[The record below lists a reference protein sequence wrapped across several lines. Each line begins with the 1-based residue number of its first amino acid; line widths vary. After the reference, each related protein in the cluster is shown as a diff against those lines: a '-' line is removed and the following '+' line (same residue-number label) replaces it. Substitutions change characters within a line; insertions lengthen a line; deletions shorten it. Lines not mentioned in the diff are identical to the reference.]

1 MTSDKVT
8 AAGASGGGE
17 RWMSPAEA
25 MKFAWAHY
33 NAGRLDQAERI
44 ARQVAG
50 HGNGHPDA
58 FQMVA
63 VIAYRLGRYKE
74 AVASMEKG
82 VQRAPAVPAFHSNLS
97 EMCRVAGQ
105 LDRAVASA
113 RTAIALDAGHAQAY
127 NNLGIALYEQGD
139 KAEAEASYRKAIEL
153 RLAFPEAWNN
163 LGNVV
168 RDFGREDEALTAY
181 NKAIENRPDYS
192 EALANKGLMLREQG
206 DLKGAEQSFRQAV
219 GASPRNANAAVCLA
233 MIRLLQGDPGGWP
246 TYEARLNL
254 PGVRPPRLPG
264 RPWQNDSLTGKRV
277 LVHSEQGLG
286 DTINFLRYLPKLQAM
301 EPKELLFLSPPRLRP
316 FLEENLKGVTVIGK
330 SGAAADVD
338 SVVSLLS
345 LPYKLDA
352 RSLSL
357 PMTAPYLHAD
367 EAKVVQWRERLAA
380 RAKAPGDLKVGLAWA
395 GSPSHKND
403 ANRSMPFEALLP
415 LLDLPGVTF
424 FSLQI
429 GLKADEVNKAG
440 GRIVDLQR
448 EVDNW
453 PDTAAAIAAL
463 DLVVSVDTSI
473 IHMTGALG
481 RPGWLLLAQ
490 IPDWRWGLS
499 GERTDWYPSL
509 RLFRQGNRRDW
520 AGTVAAVR
528 QALESE
534 VASRQP
540 A

>member
-8 AAGASGGGE
+8 AGLSGGGE

-44 ARQVAG
+44 ARQVSG

-63 VIAYRLGRYKE
+63 VIAYRLGRHKE
-74 AVASMEKG
+74 AVAFMEKA
-82 VQRAPAVPAFHSNLS
+82 VQRAPAVAAFHSNLS
-97 EMCRVAGQ
+97 EMTRVIGQ
-105 LDRAVASA
+105 IDRAVETA
-113 RTAIALDAGHAQAY
+113 RTAIKLDPGHAQAY
-127 NNLGIALYEQGD
+127 NNLGIALYEQGH
-139 KAEAEASYRKAIEL
+139 KADAEASYRKAIEL
-153 RLAFPEAWNN
+153 RLTFPEAWNN

-168 RDFGREDEALTAY
+168 RDLGREDEALVAY
-181 NKAIENRPDYS
+181 DKAIDARPDYS
-192 EALANKGLMLREQG
+192 EALTNRGLMLREQG
-206 DLKGAEQSFRQAV
+206 DLKSAEQSFRQAV

-233 MIRLLQGDPGGWP
+233 MIRLLQGDPAGWP

-254 PGVRPPRLPG
+254 PGVRPPKLPG

-277 LVHSEQGLG
+277 LVHAEQGLG
-286 DTINFLRYLPKLQAM
+286 DTINFLRYLPKLQQA
-301 EPKELLFLSPPRLRP
+301 EPRELLFLSPPRLRS
-316 FLEENLKGVTVIGK
+316 FLEDNLEGVTVIGK
-330 SGAAADVD
+330 LAAAADVD
-338 SVVSLLS
+338 TVISLLS
-345 LPYKLDA
+345 LPYKLHS

-357 PMTAPYLHAD
+357 PMTEPYLKAD
-367 EAKVVQWRERLAA
+367 PGKVAEWRLRLAN
-380 RAKAPGDLKVGLAWA
+380 RAHAPDDLKVGLAWA

-403 ANRSMPFEALLP
+403 ANRSMPFEALQP
-415 LLDLPGVTF
+415 LFDLPGAGF

-440 GRIVDLQR
+440 GRVVDLQR

-453 PDTAAAIAAL
+453 QDTAAAIAAL
-463 DLVVSVDTSI
+463 DLVISVDTSI
-473 IHMTGALG
+473 VHMTGALG
-481 RPGWLLLAQ
+481 RPGWLLLSQ
-490 IPDWRWGLS
+490 VPDWRWGLS

-509 RLFRQGNRRDW
+509 RLFRQGSRKDW

-528 QALESE
+528 RALESE
-534 VASRQP
+534 VASRKP

>member
-1 MTSDKVT
+1 MTSDKVS
-8 AAGASGGGE
+8 AAGATGGGE

-63 VIAYRLGRYKE
+63 VIAYRLGRHKE
-74 AVASMEKG
+74 AVAFMEKA
-82 VQRAPAVPAFHSNLS
+82 VQRAPAVSAFHSNLS
-97 EMCRVAGQ
+97 EMTRVLGQ
-105 LDRAVASA
+105 VDRAVAA
-113 RTAIALDAGHAQAY
+113 GRTAVQLDPGHAQAH
-127 NNLGIALYEQGD
+127 NNLGIALYESGD
-139 KAEAEASYRKAIEL
+139 KAAAEASYRKAIGL
-153 RLAFPEAWNN
+153 RLDFPEAWNN
-163 LGNVV
+163 LGNVL
-168 RDFGREDEALTAY
+168 RDQGREDEALSAY
-181 NKAIENRPDYS
+181 NKAIQGRPDYS
-192 EALANKGLMLREQG
+192 EALANKGLLLREQG
-206 DLKGAEQSFRQAV
+206 DLKVAEQCFRQAV

-264 RPWQNDSLTGKRV
+264 RPWQGESLAGKRV
-277 LVHSEQGLG
+277 LVHAEQGLG

-301 EPKELLFLSPPRLRP
+301 EPGELLFVSPPRLRT
-316 FLEENLKGVTVIGK
+316 FLEENLEGVTVIGK
-330 SGAAADVD
+330 VGGAGEVD
-338 SVVSLLS
+338 AVVSLLS
-345 LPYKLDA
+345 LPYKLHA
-352 RSLSL
+352 RSLCL
-357 PMTAPYLHAD
+357 PMTEPYLRAD
-367 EAKVVQWRERLAA
+367 AGKVAQWRERLATRA
-380 RAKAPGDLKVGLAWA
+380 RTAGDLKVGLAWA
-395 GSPSHKND
+395 GSPTHKND

-415 LLDLPGVTF
+415 LFDLPGASF

-429 GLKADEVNKAG
+429 GLKAGEVSRAE
-440 GRIVDLQR
+440 GRVVDLQR

-453 PDTAAAIAAL
+453 PDTAAAISAL

-473 IHMTGALG
+473 VHMTGALG

-490 IPDWRWGLS
+490 VPDWRWGLS

-509 RLFRQGNRRDW
+509 RLFRQANRRDW

-528 QALESE
+528 RALESE
-534 VASRQP
+534 VASRRS